1 MARRPP
7 ARALSGAGLGAAA
20 PLDLRIC
27 GVCGERNPP
36 ALAEGDPPRLRCAP
50 CGSERA
56 FVRSTL
62 FCLTG
67 ASGAGKSTVA
77 ATVGAELADRIVTLE
92 QDVLWSPESADMPG
106 GMVGFRARWLR
117 LAAMIAQHG
126 RPVLLCGTVVP
137 AELEPL
143 PERCLFGEI
152 RYLALTAPPAVLRA
166 RLRARPA
173 WRGWDEA
180 RIAEMI
186 DFADRLRREGPSW
199 EPALTLVDTSD
210 RSVDEVAEL
219 VRAWVLAAMR

>member
-1 MARRPP
+1 M
-7 ARALSGAGLGAAA
+7 
-20 PLDLRIC
+20 
-27 GVCGERNPP
+27 
-36 ALAEGDPPRLRCAP
+36 
-50 CGSERA
+50 
-56 FVRSTL
+56 RSTL

-67 ASGAGKSTVA
+67 PSGAGKSTVA

-92 QDVLWSPESADMPG
+92 QDVLWSPELADMPD

-152 RYLALTAPPAVLRA
+152 RYLALTAPSAVLRA

-186 DFADRLRREGPSW
+186 DFADRLQREGPSW
-199 EPALTLVDTSD
+199 EPALTMVDTSD
-210 RSVDEVAEL
+210 RSADEVAEL
-219 VRAWVLAAMR
+219 VRAWVLAAMRWRDRGSRAGGGPWRGGRVGVGSSAPSQWCSTYRPAARCTAPAGTH